1 MRPLTAD
8 EIIRVW
14 ELGSRQDSVERA
26 VTVLAAAF
34 PEKSGDE
41 LWRLSLGQRN
51 ARLLSLRERLFGSEL
66 GAFSECLGCGEQLE
80 FTLSAGALRIAGTP
94 EAPDMEFGLEAEGF
108 ALRFRLLDS
117 FDLRAAA
124 SSPDVTAARRL
135 LVERC
140 LLEAHCGQEPV
151 TIEALPETVIE
162 HLATRLAECDPQAEV
177 LIELACP
184 ACASRWQVLFDIAS
198 FFYTELSAQARR
210 LLREVHT
217 LARAY
222 AWREADI
229 LAMSARRR
237 QYYLEM
243 LGP

>member
-8 EIIRVW
+8 DIIRVW
-14 ELGSRQDSVERA
+14 ELGSRQDSAERA

-34 PEKSGDE
+34 PEERGDE

-51 ARLLSLRERLFGSEL
+51 ARLLSMRERLFGSEL
-66 GAFSECLGCGEQLE
+66 NAFSECFNCGEQLE
-80 FTLSAGALRIAGTP
+80 FTLSAGALRIAGP
-94 EAPDMEFGLEAEGF
+94 VEASGTEFELEAEGF

-117 FDLRAAA
+117 FDLRAASA
-124 SSPDVTAARRL
+124 SPDASAARRL

-140 LLEAHCGQEPV
+140 VVEAHCGAEPV
-151 TIEALPETVIE
+151 TIEALPETVLE
-162 HLATRLAECDPQAEV
+162 YLATRLTECDPQAEM

-184 ACASRWQVLFDIAS
+184 ACESEWQVLFDIAS

-210 LLREVHT
+210 LLSEVHT